1 MGDEPWVSV
10 DWEAM
15 RSFARAAE
23 ERRERILGTILIT
36 DIVDST
42 ALASSMGPS
51 RWRELL
57 AQHNERAQRV
67 LDRYQGRLIKTTGD
81 GLLALFDGTER
92 AVEAAADIRD
102 AVGQLDIRIR
112 AGLHTGEVEL
122 LPGDVRG
129 LAIHVAAR
137 IMGIAGPGE
146 VLVSSTVREL
156 LDGSDLVFEDRGSHE
171 LKGISGARQLFA
183 LARR

>member
-1 MGDEPWVSV
+1 
-10 DWEAM
+10 M
-15 RSFARAAE
+15 RSFGRGAE
-23 ERRERILGTILIT
+23 ERRERVLGTILIT

-42 ALASSMGPS
+42 ALASVLGPS

-57 AQHNERAQRV
+57 ALHNERAQRV

-129 LAIHVAAR
+129 LVIHVAAR
-137 IMGIAGPGE
+137 IMDLAAPGD
-146 VLVSSTVREL
+146 VLVSSTVCEL

-171 LKGISGARQLFA
+171 LKGISGARHVFL
-183 LARR
+183 LARQ

>member
-1 MGDEPWVSV
+1 
-10 DWEAM
+10 M
-15 RSFARAAE
+15 RSFARGAD
-23 ERRERILGTILIT
+23 ERRERVLGTILIT

-42 ALASSMGPS
+42 ALASALGPS

-67 LDRYQGRLIKTTGD
+67 LDRHLGRLIKTTGD

-92 AVEAAADIRD
+92 AVDAAAGIRD
-102 AVGQLDIRIR
+102 AVGQLDIQIR

-122 LPGDVRG
+122 VPGDVRG

-137 IMGIAGPGE
+137 IMSLAAPGE

-156 LDGSDLVFEDRGSHE
+156 LDGSDLVFEDRGTHE
-171 LKGISGARQLFA
+171 LKGINGARQVFV
-183 LARR
+183 LARRPG